1 MTYLRLV
8 RGQDAQMECVRMLK
22 EELEHAC
29 LYSIVFFSGR
39 WLIQVWNSKAFQRF
53 EFSRHGKIFLR
64 HSRYSTGSFLYIS
77 YSYVFLEAGEKNQT
91 SVFCTSFL
99 TTLSSSCWFL
109 LALLNNKSPCC
120 HSAKTEWRYK
130 AFMSDSNFCVKQWGR
145 VTLRPQTSC
154 TGIRFPY
161 G

>member
-1 MTYLRLV
+1 
-8 RGQDAQMECVRMLK
+8 MLK

-29 LYSIVFFSGR
+29 LYSIVFFSGH

-77 YSYVFLEAGEKNQT
+77 YSYVFLEAGKKNQT

>member
-1 MTYLRLV
+1 MLACTLLFFLV
-8 RGQDAQMECVRMLK
+8 ATDLFRYETVKLFKGLNFLGMGRFFFASLD
-22 EELEHAC
+22 
-29 LYSIVFFSGR
+29 IV
-39 WLIQVWNSKAFQRF
+39 QEV
-53 EFSRHGKIFLR
+53 
-64 HSRYSTGSFLYIS
+64 S
-77 YSYVFLEAGEKNQT
+77 YTLVTLMCFWMQEKKNQT